1 MNPFEISNHEKQ
13 KEKHAA
19 IQFFRS
25 LLASC
30 AGLIEATLVGAIDRN
45 SSLNL
50 LWYSYDGNGHRRA
63 IVVRANVGQSD
74 EYPR

>member
-25 LLASC
+25 LLKRPH
-30 AGLIEATLVGAIDRN
+30 LF
-45 SSLNL
+45 
-50 LWYSYDGNGHRRA
+50 
-63 IVVRANVGQSD
+63 
-74 EYPR
+74 

>member
-25 LLASC
+25 LLEFGPIGAPPCAS
-30 AGLIEATLVGAIDRN
+30 
-45 SSLNL
+45 
-50 LWYSYDGNGHRRA
+50 
-63 IVVRANVGQSD
+63 
-74 EYPR
+74 

>member
-25 LLASC
+25 LLASRD
-30 AGLIEATLVGAIDRN
+30 EW
-45 SSLNL
+45 LNK
-50 LWYSYDGNGHRRA
+50 DQAR
-63 IVVRANVGQSD
+63 
-74 EYPR
+74 

>member
-25 LLASC
+25 LLGSW
-30 AGLIEATLVGAIDRN
+30 LVIGPVI
-45 SSLNL
+45 ST
-50 LWYSYDGNGHRRA
+50 
-63 IVVRANVGQSD
+63 
-74 EYPR
+74 

>member
-25 LLASC
+25 LLELGASTWREL
-30 AGLIEATLVGAIDRN
+30 AFGDLIA
-45 SSLNL
+45 
-50 LWYSYDGNGHRRA
+50 
-63 IVVRANVGQSD
+63 
-74 EYPR
+74 

>member
-25 LLASC
+25 LLELSWLFSTKA
-30 AGLIEATLVGAIDRN
+30 
-45 SSLNL
+45 NL
-50 LWYSYDGNGHRRA
+50 RQLAMRA
-63 IVVRANVGQSD
+63 
-74 EYPR
+74 